1 MKSMKK
7 TICMITIFSLLLGHF
22 AGYSA
27 DVAAKKKAI
36 RLDKKAVSVYVGKSV
51 KLNLLNTKKKV
62 TWSSSKK
69 KVAIVSKKGVVKGK
83 RQGKAIVTAKVNRKA
98 YTCKVTVKQKSKKP
112 AITTQ
117 PTKTPDVTSQSTQTP
132 VPTIVPTPD
141 VRMVTKLENRFYS
154 CR

>member
-1 MKSMKK
+1 MGGKITKSMKK
-7 TICMITIFSLLLGHF
+7 TIQLN
-22 AGYSA
+22 
-27 DVAAKKKAI
+27 KKS
-36 RLDKKAVSVYVGKSV
+36 VSVYVGKSV
-51 KLNLLNTKKKV
+51 KLKLLNTKKKV
-62 TWSSSKK
+62 TWSSNKK
-69 KVAIVSKKGVVKGK
+69 KVTTVSKKGVVKG
-83 RQGKAIVTAKVNRKA
+83 
-98 YTCKVTVKQKSKKP
+98 KKP